1 MSQPLSKYC
10 LDANVLIVPWNSYY
24 SRKICPEYW
33 QLLERLG
40 HAERIF
46 IPKAVED
53 EINHTEDKLAEW
65 LKSSGIPVYPI
76 EESVTQCISKIFD
89 SDPTHQLL
97 VDNIKGR
104 SLADPWVIAH
114 AIDQRACVV
123 TKEKKQIARTD
134 RIRIPNV
141 CEKMDV
147 RCIDDFQFI
156 DEIGIRFSCSMQ

>member
-1 MSQPLSKYC
+1 VSHTPKYC

-24 SRKICPEYW
+24 SRKMCPDYW

-40 HAERIF
+40 HGGRVF
-46 IPKAVED
+46 IPKAVEE
-53 EINHTEDKLAEW
+53 EIARTEDQLSQW
-65 LKSSGIPVYPI
+65 LKGSGIPVYPV
-76 EESVTQCISKIFD
+76 EEPVTQCLSKIFET
-89 SDPTHQLL
+89 DPLHQHL

-114 AIDQRACVV
+114 AMAQQACVV
-123 TKEKKQIARTD
+123 TKEKKQTARTD

-141 CEKMDV
+141 CEKMSV

-156 DEIGIRFSCSMQ
+156 EELNIRFSCSMP